1 MECFKDNIIITVKP
15 IPDGYQNV
23 IPYLLV
29 DAASAL
35 TIFLVKAFDAKVRQR
50 LDRPDGS
57 VMHVELQIGDS
68 IVMIGEPMAEFGAM
82 PSSIYLYVEDCDAI
96 YRRAIEAGAS
106 SVMQPTDMPHAG
118 ERYGGVK
125 DPSGNLWWI
134 ATHIEDVSPKEQA
147 RRVETLS
154 MQQIEAL
161 VKQRV

>member
-1 MECFKDNIIITVKP
+1 MTVKP

-29 DAASAL
+29 DGASEL
-35 TIFLVKAFDAKVRQR
+35 TTFLTTAFDAKVRQR

-57 VMHVELQIGDS
+57 IMHVELQIGDS

-82 PSSIYLYVEDCDAI
+82 PSSIYLYVEECDVV
-96 YRRAIEAGAS
+96 YGRAIEAGAT
-106 SVMQPTDMPHAG
+106 SVMQPTDMTHAG

-134 ATHIEDVSPKEQA
+134 ATHIEDVSPEEQA
-147 RRVETLS
+147 RRVEALT
-154 MQQIEAL
+154 MQQIEEL
-161 VKQRV
+161 TK